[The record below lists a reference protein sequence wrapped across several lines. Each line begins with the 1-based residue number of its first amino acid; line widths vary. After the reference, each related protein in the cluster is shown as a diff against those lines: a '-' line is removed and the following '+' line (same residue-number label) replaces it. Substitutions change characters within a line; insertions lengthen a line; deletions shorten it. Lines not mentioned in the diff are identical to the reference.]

1 MQPMVLLFLY
11 LCTDAS
17 HLDCQAIPVQ
27 QWASGDAYEQCEK
40 TAQTLKRTLTPVNR
54 PRHRFV
60 CEEQNASGREIEN
73 LDQPRLT
80 LQSFRL

>member
-1 MQPMVLLFLY
+1 MQATALLFLY

-17 HLDCQAIPVQ
+17 RLDCQAIPVQ
-27 QWASGDAYEQCEK
+27 QWVSGDAYDQCAR
-40 TAQTLKRTLTPVNR
+40 TAHTLESALTPANR

-60 CEEQNASGREIEN
+60 CETPDASAKTESEN
-73 LDQPRLT
+73 QPHLT

>member
-1 MQPMVLLFLY
+1 MQATALLFLY

-17 HLDCQAIPVQ
+17 RLDCQAIPVQ
-27 QWASGDAYEQCEK
+27 QWVSGDAYDQCAR
-40 TAQTLKRTLTPVNR
+40 TAHTLESALTPANR

-60 CEEQNASGREIEN
+60 CETPDADSAKTESEN
-73 LDQPRLT
+73 QPHLT

>member
-17 HLDCQAIPVQ
+17 HLDCQVIPVQ
-27 QWASGDAYEQCEK
+27 QWASGDAYEQCAK
-40 TAQTLKRTLTPVNR
+40 TAQTLKRALTPANR

-60 CEEQNASGREIEN
+60 CETQIASGQETKN
-73 LDQPRLT
+73 QDQPHLT

>member
-1 MQPMVLLFLY
+1 MQATVLLFLY

-17 HLDCQAIPVQ
+17 RLDCQAIPVQ
-27 QWASGDAYEQCEK
+27 QWDSGDAYEQCAR
-40 TAQTLKRTLTPVNR
+40 TAQTLKGALAPANR

-60 CEEQNASGREIEN
+60 CETQDAGSSKNESGNRP
-73 LDQPRLT
+73 QLT